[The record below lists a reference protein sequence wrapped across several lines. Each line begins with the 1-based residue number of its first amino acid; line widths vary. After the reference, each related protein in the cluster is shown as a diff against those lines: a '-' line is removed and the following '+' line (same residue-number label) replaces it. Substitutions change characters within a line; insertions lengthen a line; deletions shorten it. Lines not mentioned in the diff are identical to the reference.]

1 MARNDQLKLD
11 SGSRIAVVGAGPAGS
26 MFCVFLQQIAE
37 RMGIELQVDVYEPR
51 DFSRPGPM
59 GCNSCGGIVSEWLV
73 QALAMEGINLPDNV
87 VQRGLESYSM
97 HLDTGSVEIETPHH
111 QKRIATVHRGGG
123 PRDVKVSAWG
133 SFDAHVFS
141 IARESGANWIMNK
154 VVELK
159 YGDDCIL
166 VKPNNEDFVEYDLV
180 VMATGK
186 RTHALKMLNALDIGY
201 SPPVMAKAY
210 ISEIHMGHEEI
221 TRQLG
226 NSMHLFLPDIPHVK
240 FGALIP
246 KGDYVTFCML
256 GDKIT
261 NDAVSAFINLP
272 EVRNCMPPGW
282 TMPEKLCH
290 CSPGLNIKGAVK
302 PYADRLLCLGDCS
315 VSRLYKD
322 GIGAAY
328 RAAKAAS
335 VAVVHEGISEQDLEN
350 HYWPALK
357 KISMD
362 NQFGRIIFLV
372 TMLIQRVRVI
382 RKGVLRMVRR
392 EQRNLE
398 RPQRMSGILWDT
410 FTGSAPYKDVFL
422 RTLNPLFFLVFLADI
437 VTAAFTFNSP
447 KGISENE
454 NG

>member
-1 MARNDQLKLD
+1 MAAKDDLKLNN
-11 SGSRIAVVGAGPAGS
+11 GSRVAIIGGGPAGS
-26 MFCVFLQQIAE
+26 MFCIFLHQIAQ
-37 RMGIELQVDVYEPR
+37 RMGLELHVDMYEPR
-51 DFSRPGPM
+51 VFSKSGPM
-59 GCNSCGGIVSEWLV
+59 GCNSCGGIISEWLV

-87 VQRGLESYSM
+87 VQRGLDSYSM
-97 HLDTGSVEIETPHH
+97 HLDAGSVRIETPHQ

-133 SFDAHVFS
+133 SFDAHLFS
-141 IARESGANWIMNK
+141 MAQETGANWIQNK
-154 VVELK
+154 VVELQYDK
-159 YGDDCIL
+159 DCIA
-166 VKPNNEDFVEYDLV
+166 VRPNNEDLVPYDLAV
-180 VMATGK
+180 IATGK
-186 RTHALKMLNALDIGY
+186 RTQALKMLNGLDIGFK
-201 SPPVMAKAY
+201 PPVMAKAY

-261 NDAVSAFINLP
+261 NDAVKAFTSLP
-272 EVRNCMPPGW
+272 EVTGCMPPEW
-282 TMPEKLCH
+282 VMPEKLCH

-302 PYADRLLCLGDCS
+302 PFADRLLCVGDCS

-335 VAVVHEGISEQDLEN
+335 VAVIHEGISEADLEK
-350 HYWPALK
+350 HYWPALR
-357 KISMD
+357 KIATD
-362 NQFGRIIFLV
+362 NQYGRIIFQV
-372 TMLIQRVRVI
+372 TKLIQKSRLL

-392 EQRNLE
+392 EQKRPD
-398 RPQRMSGILWDT
+398 RPQRMSGVLWDT
-410 FTGSAPYKDVFL
+410 FTGSSPYKDVFL
-422 RTLNPLFFLVFLADI
+422 RTLDPRFFLVFLVDI
-437 VTAAFTFNSP
+437 LVATISFNSL
-447 KGISENE
+447 KEE
-454 NG
+454 

>member
-1 MARNDQLKLD
+1 MAKDDKLKLD
-11 SGSRIAVVGAGPAGS
+11 TGSRIAIVGAGPAGS
-26 MFCVFLQQIAE
+26 MFCVFLQQIAQ
-37 RMGIELQVDVYEPR
+37 RMGIELHVDMYEPR
-51 DFSRPGPM
+51 DFRKPGPT

-87 VQRGLESYSM
+87 VQRGLDSYSM
-97 HLDTGSVEIETPHH
+97 HLDTGSVKIETPHQ

-123 PRDVKVSAWG
+123 PRDVKVSPWG
-133 SFDAHVFS
+133 SFDAHVFA
-141 IARESGANWIMNK
+141 IAQETGANWVMNK

-159 YGDDCIL
+159 YDDDCIL
-166 VKPNNEDFVEYDLV
+166 VRPNNMEFIPYDLV

-186 RTHALKMLNALDIGY
+186 RTQALKMLNALDIGY

-221 TRQLG
+221 TKQLG

-261 NDAVSAFINLP
+261 NDAVKAFITLP
-272 EVRNCMPPGW
+272 EVTNCMPPGW
-282 TMPEKLCH
+282 AMPEKFCH

-302 PYADRLLCLGDCS
+302 PYADRLLCVGDCS

-335 VAVVHEGISEQDLEN
+335 VAVVYEGISEKDLEE
-350 HYWPALK
+350 HFWPALK
-357 KISMD
+357 KISTD
-362 NQFGRIIFLV
+362 NQFGRVIFLV
-372 TMLIQRVRVI
+372 TMLIQRSKI
-382 RKGVLRMVRR
+382 LRKGVLRMVRR
-392 EQRNLE
+392 EQRNPD
-398 RPQRMSGILWDT
+398 RPQRMSSILWDT

-422 RTLNPLFFLVFLADI
+422 RTLNPLYFLVLIAD
-437 VTAAFTFNSP
+437 VVVATFTFNNP
-447 KGISENE
+447 KGESKNE
-454 NG
+454 DG